1 MAEQKPGFL
10 DDILTGITKVTRPGI
25 DEGTEKLSKQQKESD
40 KLDEEK
46 TETEKKLEKKP
57 STPEVLREA
66 RQIDWLE
73 IEKGDLIRFM
83 YGSRGGSK
91 KPRLLLV
98 LDPLFVKKT
107 KRGAVKMV
115 DGLQISSGKIQDFG
129 PQRIAALA
137 RMRLGNNYRT
147 YDFNQLRR
155 VICTLVYKL
164 PPDLF
169 HTIERFVEGRFGKR
183 QPRIHPR

>member
-1 MAEQKPGFL
+1 MNIDIKLHKNDLPEDL
-10 DDILTGITKVTRPGI
+10 DLGNTIAI
-25 DEGTEKLSKQQKESD
+25 DGE
-40 KLDEEK
+40 
-46 TETEKKLEKKP
+46 
-57 STPEVLREA
+57 
-66 RQIDWLE
+66 
-73 IEKGDLIRFM
+73 FM
-83 YGSRGGSK
+83 GLNVSR
-91 KPRLLLV
+91 
-98 LDPLFVKKT
+98 DPLCV
-107 KRGAVKMV
+107 
-115 DGLQISSGKIQDFG
+115 LQISSGKIQDFG

>member
-1 MAEQKPGFL
+1 M
-10 DDILTGITKVTRPGI
+10 
-25 DEGTEKLSKQQKESD
+25 
-40 KLDEEK
+40 
-46 TETEKKLEKKP
+46 
-57 STPEVLREA
+57 REA

-107 KRGAVKMV
+107 KQGAVKMV

>member
-1 MAEQKPGFL
+1 MAEQRPGFL
-10 DDILTGITKVTRPGI
+10 DDILTGITKVTRPGD
-25 DEGTEKLSKQQKESD
+25 DEGTEELSKQLKEADKSD
-40 KLDEEK
+40 KEK
-46 TETEKKLEKKP
+46 TEAEKKLDKKP
-57 STPEVLREA
+57 STPEVLRQA
-66 RQIDWLE
+66 KQIDWLE
-73 IEKGDLIRFM
+73 LEKGDLIRFQ
-83 YGSRGGSK
+83 YGTKGGSK

-98 LDPLFVKKT
+98 LDPLFIKKT
-107 KRGAVKMV
+107 KRGAIKMV

-137 RMRLGNNYRT
+137 RMRLGSNYRT

-169 HTIERFVEGRFGKR
+169 RSIEKFVEGRFGKK
-183 QPRIHPR
+183 QPRVHPR